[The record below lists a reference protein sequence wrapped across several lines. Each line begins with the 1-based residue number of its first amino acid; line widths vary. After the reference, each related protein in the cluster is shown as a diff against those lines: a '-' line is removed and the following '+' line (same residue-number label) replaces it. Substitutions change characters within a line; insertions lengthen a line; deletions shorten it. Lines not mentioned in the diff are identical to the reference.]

1 MRSTVIRT
9 HLLGFIWIAAAIDIW
24 CCQFL
29 TPADELNPLARW
41 LLVQHGVWGLV
52 SAKVV
57 GTWIVTEWLRH
68 LHIGYSVAVASVMLA
83 TLLVLGGIIPV

>member
-41 LLVQHGVWGLV
+41 LLVQHGTASGGWCPRRW
-52 SAKVV
+52 SAH
-57 GTWIVTEWLRH
+57 G
-68 LHIGYSVAVASVMLA
+68 S
-83 TLLVLGGIIPV
+83 

>member
-1 MRSTVIRT
+1 
-9 HLLGFIWIAAAIDIW
+9 
-24 CCQFL
+24 
-29 TPADELNPLARW
+29 
-41 LLVQHGVWGLV
+41 VQHGVWGLV